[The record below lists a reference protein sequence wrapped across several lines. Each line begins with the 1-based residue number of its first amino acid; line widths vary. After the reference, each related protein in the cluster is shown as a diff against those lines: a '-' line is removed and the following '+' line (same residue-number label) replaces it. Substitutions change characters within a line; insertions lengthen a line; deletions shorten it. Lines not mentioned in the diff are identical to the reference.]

1 MGKTPENNEFKD
13 WEEQICKLSK
23 EGLSFSVGVFS
34 IDGTLLEANP
44 AMCYFLKA
52 DPKELIPKHLF
63 INPEFKTLIQEEKEN
78 PVFEGL
84 MTIGNYTD
92 VSFVLNSKVYR
103 KGNRI
108 LIYAEINVPE
118 LIEEN
123 NKMGILNQEVNNL
136 QRQLIKEK
144 KNLQST
150 LAELKKLND
159 ELSELNLEKNRY
171 IGMVAH
177 DLRNPIGIA
186 ESFSEILIE
195 SLDNFPKDTQFEY
208 LRHINDSCSF
218 SLNLIRDF
226 LDTSKIE
233 AGIFDL
239 NLNDQEYLSFV
250 KNNILQNH
258 ILAQKKFQQIIINTN
273 CDAVVTTF
281 DKNKIQQV
289 LNNLLSNAINYS
301 AESTTIVIDI
311 SRKDDAIVTKITD
324 QGQGIPENELTKL
337 FQPFQTTSVKPTANE
352 KTTGLGLAIV
362 KKIVEAHNGTIKVES
377 NVGVGST
384 FIFTLPI
391 C

>member
-1 MGKTPENNEFKD
+1 MSKTPENNEFND
-13 WEEQICKLSK
+13 WADQICKLSK
-23 EGLSFSVGVFS
+23 EGLSFGVGVFS
-34 IDGTLLEANP
+34 VDGTLLEANP
-44 AMCYFLKA
+44 AMCFFLKA

-63 INPEFKTLIQEEKEN
+63 VNPEFKTFIQEEKEN

-159 ELSELNLEKNRY
+159 KLSELNLEKNRY

-195 SLDNFPKDTQFEY
+195 NLTNFTNDTQLEY
-208 LRHINDSCSF
+208 LKQINDSCSF

-258 ILAQKKFQQIIINTN
+258 ILAQKKFQQIIINTS
-273 CDAVVTTF
+273 CDEVIITF

-289 LNNLLSNAINYS
+289 LNNLLSNAIKYS
-301 AESTTIVIDI
+301 AGNTTILIDI
-311 SRKDDAIVTKITD
+311 SKKENFIVTKITD
-324 QGQGIPENELTKL
+324 QGLGIPENEITKL
-337 FQPFQTTSVKPTANE
+337 FRPFQTTSVKPTANE

-377 NVGVGST
+377 TVGVGTT
-384 FIFTLPI
+384 FIFSLPI
-391 C
+391 S